1 VRVAPSGTHLLA
13 PGAPDDAPPLYLT
26 GLNWFGFENGHTFF
40 DGLWAGE
47 SALTRDFEV
56 VAWRVRLLG
65 FNAVRVPFSFADLD
79 APPANI
85 STTPCSPTTVEDVA
99 ASVAREGW
107 GGLGGG
113 VVVPALVRRK
123 RGGGGWGLTFFFLVR
138 SPLDLTISSLLPPP
152 PLLLFPQYDDY
163 RPLGPSTP
171 ATPCNAAAPTDST
184 RARFFWALRTLAR
197 AGFYLVLDNHLQYD
211 KTLLHA
217 PDAWVSAWGSLA
229 AAVAADPVLAPVTL
243 LDLANEPDCL
253 GLGWGPAA
261 TPTTS
266 DGAPFAGMAA
276 LYHRAAAA
284 VHAAH
289 PAALLIIE
297 GTGQVSAGLANN
309 WGDGYATAPPPSG
322 DAGVAS
328 VAGAAP
334 FFEAAAGAPYA
345 PNLLLGPHLYP
356 PSISQRAAGA
366 GEGGPP
372 GLAARLDTS
381 FGRLTGAPG
390 YCAAGGG
397 GGGDGN
403 GTQPPACRAFPWLV
417 GEVGA
422 RDVGDAEDGPFLEA
436 LADYAGRPAP
446 PPAYGGT
453 AAPPATAGL
462 ALSPGT
468 HAPAAALFWWAWNA
482 NSGDTGGL
490 VGEDWTSV
498 EWSKVDWLK
507 RAAGLAPWADG
518 VVGGGGGGGG
528 GTGDGGEPVAPAPAL
543 PPSPPPLPTPPACK
557 KPTPARRNQ
566 SRAVT
571 IP

>member
-1 VRVAPSGTHLLA
+1 M
-13 PGAPDDAPPLYLT
+13 
-26 GLNWFGFENGHTFF
+26 
-40 DGLWAGE
+40 
-47 SALTRDFEV
+47 
-56 VAWRVRLLG
+56 
-65 FNAVRVPFSFADLD
+65 
-79 APPANI
+79 
-85 STTPCSPTTVEDVA
+85 
-99 ASVAREGW
+99 
-107 GGLGGG
+107 
-113 VVVPALVRRK
+113 
-123 RGGGGWGLTFFFLVR
+123 
-138 SPLDLTISSLLPPP
+138 
-152 PLLLFPQYDDY
+152 
-163 RPLGPSTP
+163 
-171 ATPCNAAAPTDST
+171 
-184 RARFFWALRTLAR
+184 
-197 AGFYLVLDNHLQYD
+197 
-211 KTLLHA
+211 
-217 PDAWVSAWGSLA
+217 SAWGSLA

-309 WGDGYATAPPPSG
+309 WGDGYATAPPLSG

-334 FFEAAAGAPYA
+334 FFEAAVGAPYA

-381 FGRLTGAPG
+381 FGRLTAAPG
-390 YCAAGGG
+390 YCAAGGGGGG

-490 VGEDWTSV
+490 VGEDWMSV
-498 EWSKVDWLK
+498 EWAKIDWLK

-528 GTGDGGEPVAPAPAL
+528 GTGEGGEPVAPAPAL
-543 PPSPPPLPTPPACK
+543 PPSPPPLPTPPSDLTAALAWLAEAAASAAPGAPPLPGRPLLQALAGLEGGGGGGPAALAAALAAAAALPLPAASALLATYATNLLAPAGGLAGPGRAPDTPPPFICLAVAGTHTGDNGTRVDLALAASADVCAPYLLEVASPAYTTAARAWNWRPLLEEGGGGAVGPGGRVVGVAAGAWQGLGPAQTAAGVAVEVVVAGGGDAF
-557 KPTPARRNQ
+557 PTAVAINGVPCAVV
-566 SRAVT
+566 RA
-571 IP
+571 